1 MPIYE
6 YRCTDCHRK
15 FEQIVLR
22 GKALDDAT
30 CPRCG
35 SSAIERLMSSFSLA
49 GIRRKSDDNLDDD
62 FGGDDTG
69 FEDDFGGDDLGA
81 DGDPGYGEGDALEE
95 SALDRS
101 SDDDLEEEEFS

>member
-35 SSAIERLMSSFSLA
+35 SSAVERLLSSFSLA
-49 GIRRKSDDNLDDD
+49 GIRKKSDDNLDDE
-62 FGGDDTG
+62 FGGADAG

-81 DGDPGYGEGDALEE
+81 DEDFGSGEDDALEE
-95 SALDRS
+95 NALDRS
-101 SDDDLEEEEFS
+101 SDDDVEEEELP